1 VRIAVLGFLRKFKR
15 GTGSLLRK
23 GKEGTSVFEIP
34 KDWKVE
40 GFDSDYLSN
49 LLSVIKRGV
58 PASGGK
64 GDGDMSTAGAAK
76 KEPSTN
82 KITWGNLT
90 WVNIERPTRQDMDYL
105 AQNYPFHPLDLDDC
119 LSKVQLPKIDEYEN
133 YLFIILHFPVFD
145 HRTRITRPSQV
156 SIFLGKDY
164 LVTVHNGD
172 LKPFAALPGRC
183 QQDDKVCQ
191 DYLGKDSG
199 YLMYR
204 IVDSLV
210 DYCSPMVNKTLAN
223 LEDIEDKVFDDKVSA
238 SHDVAILRRDIAA
251 QRRIIGPIKGVV
263 ADLERK
269 VQRYTQADL
278 RVYFGDINDHLARLW
293 SNLDECQE
301 SIDIYK
307 DTDFLL
313 SQERTNRILALLT
326 IVFTITIPATILG
339 TFYGMN
345 INLPG
350 GLAPGVWT
358 AWGTYTT
365 FIVILLISLLPG
377 VLMFW
382 LFRRWR
388 WI

>member
-1 VRIAVLGFLRKFKR
+1 MGIGSRFSGTLKKAVGFFASKSKK
-15 GTGSLLRK
+15 SPK
-23 GKEGTSVFEIP
+23 VFETP
-34 KDWKVE
+34 RDWKVE
-40 GFDSDYLSN
+40 RFDSDYLGN
-49 LLSVIKRGV
+49 LISVIKKRV
-58 PASGGK
+58 PASNDK
-64 GDGDMSTAGAAK
+64 GEGDTAAGSVTP
-76 KEPSTN
+76 KEPGIN
-82 KITWGNLT
+82 KISWGNLT
-90 WVNIERPTRQDMDYL
+90 WVNIEKPTRQEMDYL

-156 SIFLGKDY
+156 SIFLGKDF

-172 LKPFAALPGRC
+172 LKPFASLPGRC
-183 QQDDKVCQ
+183 QQDDKVCEQ
-191 DYLGKDSG
+191 YLGKDSG

-204 IVDSLV
+204 VIDTLV
-210 DYCSPMVNKTLAN
+210 DYCLPMVNKTLAN
-223 LEDIEDKVFDDKVSA
+223 LEEIEDKVFDDKVSA

-269 VQRYTQADL
+269 AQRYTQADL
-278 RVYFGDINDHLARLW
+278 KVYFGDIDDHLARLW
-293 SNLDECQE
+293 SNLDECHE
-301 SIDIYK
+301 TIDIYK

-365 FIVILLISLLPG
+365 FIVVLLISLLPG
-377 VLMFW
+377 AFMFW

>member
-1 VRIAVLGFLRKFKR
+1 
-15 GTGSLLRK
+15 
-23 GKEGTSVFEIP
+23 
-34 KDWKVE
+34 
-40 GFDSDYLSN
+40 
-49 LLSVIKRGV
+49 
-58 PASGGK
+58 
-64 GDGDMSTAGAAK
+64 
-76 KEPSTN
+76 
-82 KITWGNLT
+82 
-90 WVNIERPTRQDMDYL
+90 
-105 AQNYPFHPLDLDDC
+105 
-119 LSKVQLPKIDEYEN
+119 
-133 YLFIILHFPVFD
+133 
-145 HRTRITRPSQV
+145 
-156 SIFLGKDY
+156 
-164 LVTVHNGD
+164 
-172 LKPFAALPGRC
+172 
-183 QQDDKVCQ
+183 
-191 DYLGKDSG
+191 
-199 YLMYR
+199 MYR
-204 IVDSLV
+204 VVDALV

-223 LEDIEDKVFDDKVSA
+223 LEEIEDKVFDDKVSA

-251 QRRIIGPIKGVV
+251 QRRIIGPIKMVI

-365 FIVILLISLLPG
+365 FIVVLLISLLPG
-377 VLMFW
+377 VFMFW